1 MRVPIILLGAEYPME
16 RSLKPQLT
24 ACPSQGN
31 LISADLSAFDTIDP
45 MGVSATWLLAHLGGR
60 PALSLLLAGMSLPR
74 RRFALVIPPKR
85 TNSRV
90 QPRFQGSLLQERQGG
105 FAGKQLF
112 FGCFCTSTAGHE
124 IR

>member
-1 MRVPIILLGAEYPME
+1 
-16 RSLKPQLT
+16 
-24 ACPSQGN
+24 
-31 LISADLSAFDTIDP
+31 
-45 MGVSATWLLAHLGGR
+45 MGVSATWLLARLGGR

-112 FGCFCTSTAGHE
+112 FGCFCMSTAGHE

>member
-1 MRVPIILLGAEYPME
+1 M
-16 RSLKPQLT
+16 
-24 ACPSQGN
+24 N
-31 LISADLSAFDTIDP
+31 ADLSAFDTIDP

-74 RRFALVIPPKR
+74 PQGIPIPAAQGPYRRFALVIPPKR

-90 QPRFQGSLLQERQGG
+90 QPRYQGSLLQERQGG

-112 FGCFCTSTAGHE
+112 LGCFYTSTAGHE